1 MWNVILEEQTHTEK
15 KLNHKMLDDRKRA
28 RIHYLIIRSPVVHI
42 NENALRYHRAQTSN
56 WPQYWLMDYLGALKS
71 VQ

>member
-1 MWNVILEEQTHTEK
+1 MKLNLSEQKQALNDVKRYTRRTDTHRK

-56 WPQYWLMDYLGALKS
+56 
-71 VQ
+71 